1 MFVEL
6 IFLFLGLIMGLC
18 IMRMAADYKDKHVR
32 TERAKTEHYR
42 AQYEQARVSLAYYQ
56 GSSNIAVATPNNDTD
71 AAPLPLDLFTE
82 EDQDALRRGE
92 RVVRMH
98 AGGAR

>member
-71 AAPLPLDLFTE
+71 AAPLPLNLFTDD
-82 EDQDALRRGE
+82 DQEALNQGK
-92 RVVRMH
+92 RVVRVRM
-98 AGGAR
+98 GGAK